1 MNFKKII
8 TLSLT
13 GLIGLL
19 FIASALGKFIT
30 AENSEQAI
38 QSAKMGISFDTIKYI
53 ATIEI
58 MAAVLFLIPRTGI
71 LGFSL
76 LTAYLGGA
84 IATHLTHGISV
95 VAPCVFMALLWIV
108 GMIRFN
114 EIGQRLL
121 GKA

>member
-13 GLIGLL
+13 GLVGVL
-19 FIASALGKFIT
+19 FISSALGKFIT
-30 AENSEQAI
+30 AENSEQALL
-38 QSAKMGISFDTIKYI
+38 SAKMGVSFGIIKYI

-76 LTAYLGGA
+76 LTAYWGGA
-84 IATHLTHGISV
+84 IATHLTHGVSV
-95 VAPCVFMALLWIV
+95 AAPCVILAFVWIV
-108 GMIRFN
+108 GIIRFP

-121 GKA
+121 SKV